1 MQGGEYVILAN
12 RPSNKVTTTLKQQ
25 IKVTPKVE
33 IKVKQATAVKV
44 SLPAT
49 MEKVA
54 KLSDQASSS
63 AIGKVVV
70 SYKSSNNKV
79 ATVSKSGKVTAKK
92 AGTVTI
98 TTTIKLYTGSTMV
111 CKTKVVVK

>member
-1 MQGGEYVILAN
+1 MN
-12 RPSNKVTTTLKQQ
+12 
-25 IKVTPKVE
+25 
-33 IKVKQATAVKV
+33 
-44 SLPAT
+44 LPFYEQNHIDITDDFSDGIT
-49 MEKVA
+49 MEKAA

-98 TTTIKLYTGSTMV
+98 TTTIKLYTGATQV
-111 CKTKVVVK
+111 FKTKIVVK